1 MIGGGSGQ
9 ALIGLGAGPETFN
22 DGSSVYADT
31 VTGFVQSA
39 GDRIHLTTDTVSNA
53 LAHSTAVNSGQD
65 TLISL
70 SDGSTIL
77 LKGIT
82 SINSSFFS

>member
-1 MIGGGSGQ
+1 
-9 ALIGLGAGPETFN
+9 
-22 DGSSVYADT
+22 

-53 LAHSTAVNSGQD
+53 LAHSTSVNGGQD
-65 TLISL
+65 TLITL

-77 LKGIT
+77 LKSVA